1 MQFKLNDQVRW
12 SSQSAGR
19 TVEKTGTIIEI
30 VAVGVVPTTF
40 KPKKSAARPRNH
52 ESYVVRATTP
62 NGQTSNYWPLVR
74 YLRLRPLHEVAA
86 QQVVEPLFP

>member
-12 SSQSAGR
+12 SSQSAGC
-19 TVEKTGTIIEI
+19 TVEKVGTIIEV
-30 VAVGVVPTTF
+30 VAVGAVPTKF
-40 KPKKSAARPRNH
+40 KPKNGSATPRNH
-52 ESYVVRATTP
+52 ESYVVRASKP
-62 NGQTSNYWPLVR
+62 NGRTLNYWPLVR